1 MKSLDE
7 LLIEK
12 AQKDYQLKLVEILA
26 PETWTEA
33 NRDQKLKEIRELS
46 IEVSDLTEKFVKDL
60 LETEVSGKSLLWH
73 KILEQFI
80 SGEIQLLAGFREQ
93 LDSNQ
98 RGVLSSFPVTYQWVA
113 ENIQKRYDEIR
124 ASSTLLDKTFDGDVE
139 EI

>member
-60 LETEVSGKSLLWH
+60 LETEASGKSLLWH